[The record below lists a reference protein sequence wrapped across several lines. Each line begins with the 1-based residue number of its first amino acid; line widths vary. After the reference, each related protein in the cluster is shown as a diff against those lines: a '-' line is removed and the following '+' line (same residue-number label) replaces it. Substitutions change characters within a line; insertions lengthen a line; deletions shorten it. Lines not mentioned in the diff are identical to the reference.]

1 MFETYEAARLPM
13 LPSFGQKTARW
24 AFVAQ
29 SANRE
34 WFYVTHQYFQDGD
47 PDYVCAQQFL
57 IPDVIGLMTLV
68 QSDSDSAFV
77 SAVQLV
83 SPGWLNGTD
92 EWRMEPLKRLLASAG
107 GDGSKYVYEVV
118 SGSIYPVSQASAS
131 QAVGKIIWPIR

>member
-1 MFETYEAARLPM
+1 M
-13 LPSFGQKTARW
+13 LPSFGQNTARW

-47 PDYVCAQQFL
+47 PDHVCAQQFL

-107 GDGSKYVYEVV
+107 EDGSKYVYEVV
-118 SGSIYPVSQASAS
+118 SGSVYPVSPASAS
-131 QAVGKIIWPIR
+131 QTVGKIIWPIR